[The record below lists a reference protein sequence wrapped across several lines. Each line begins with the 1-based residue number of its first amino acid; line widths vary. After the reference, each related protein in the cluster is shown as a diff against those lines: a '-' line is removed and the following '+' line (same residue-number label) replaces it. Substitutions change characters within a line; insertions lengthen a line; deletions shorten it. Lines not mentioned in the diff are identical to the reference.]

1 MSPLLL
7 PPARTAVLCMDYQGF
22 IVANFVRP
30 TNADTLLA
38 RAQSVL
44 TAARANQVRVIYV
57 VVGFRPGFPEASSR
71 NKFFASMERATA
83 LQGPGGAIHTAV
95 TPHEGDVVIARHRAG
110 AFHGTDLD
118 VILRAND
125 VDTLVLMG
133 ISTSGVVLSTVR
145 YAADADYRIVV
156 VSDACADSD
165 PEVHACLMEKVYPR
179 QASVATA
186 ADVIHALGTPGPST
200 PS

>member
-1 MSPLLL
+1 MSALLL

-22 IVANFVRP
+22 IVSNFVGA
-30 TNADTLLA
+30 TNADALLA
-38 RAQSVL
+38 KAESVL
-44 TAARANQVRVIYV
+44 RAARANQVRVIYV

-83 LQGPGGAIHTAV
+83 LQGAGGAIHTAV
-95 TPHEGDVVIARHRAG
+95 TPHDGDLTITRHRAG
-110 AFHGTDLD
+110 AFRGTDLD
-118 VILRAND
+118 MILRAND
-125 VDTLVLMG
+125 IDTLILMG

-156 VSDACADSD
+156 VSDACADPD
-165 PEVHACLMEKVYPR
+165 PEVHACLMEKIYPR

-186 ADVIHALGTPGPST
+186 ADIIHALGTPGS
-200 PS
+200 SKAS